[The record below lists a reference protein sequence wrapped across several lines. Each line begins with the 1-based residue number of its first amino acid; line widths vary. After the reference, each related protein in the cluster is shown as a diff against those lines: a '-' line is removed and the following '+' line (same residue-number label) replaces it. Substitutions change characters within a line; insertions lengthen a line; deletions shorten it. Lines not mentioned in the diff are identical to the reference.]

1 MKEKITKYHAMAN
14 LEASFENCSGVV
26 CAHWFSGFM

>member
-1 MKEKITKYHAMAN
+1 MKERITKYHAMAT
-14 LEASFENCSGVV
+14 LEACFQNYNGVV

>member
-1 MKEKITKYHAMAN
+1 MKEKITTCHAMATLGARFQN
-14 LEASFENCSGVV
+14 YSGVV